1 MSMDG
6 PGAPAERR
14 WGLRE
19 RARLLAPATA
29 LVVLAAG
36 ATTLL
41 LARRSPPGWS
51 AVPTPVPAGSGAG
64 AAARCQR
71 LANQVLEIP
80 SRIGGTGAGTGA
92 VAVSPGIVHP
102 VVLAER
108 RGSVTGVVL
117 GDAGTEAVCID
128 TGGGGMARMERVQ
141 ALGRG
146 VNLSVHDGGVFS
158 SGRCLHPTHP
168 PSHAPCAMTDAR
180 SLSSMDGQVAPTA
193 SRVSIRTIDGRS
205 VHASVGGGFF
215 LAWCL
220 RAPRPRASPPPP
232 VTVPCSASAGWT
244 ASRPSARI
252 TAGRPE
258 MPGPRTPR
266 GALLVARRFLGAVTV
281 LLRQ

>member
-29 LVVLAAG
+29 LVVLVAG

-41 LARRSPPGWS
+41 LARI
-51 AVPTPVPAGSGAG
+51 PARVERGA
-64 AAARCQR
+64 
-71 LANQVLEIP
+71 
-80 SRIGGTGAGTGA
+80 GAGTGRVRGRGGCPVPA
-92 VAVSPGIVHP
+92 TGQPGPGDPEPDRRDRGRH
-102 VVLAER
+102 R
-108 RGSVTGVVL
+108 RGCGISRHRPPGGAGGTPGKRHPSVLL

-168 PSHAPCAMTDAR
+168 PSHAPCAMTDAK

-193 SRVSIRTIDGRS
+193 SRVSIRTIDRRS
-205 VHASVGGGFF
+205 VHASVGGW
-215 LAWCL
+215 LL
-220 RAPRPRASPPPP
+220 
-232 VTVPCSASAGWT
+232 
-244 ASRPSARI
+244 
-252 TAGRPE
+252 
-258 MPGPRTPR
+258 PG
-266 GALLVARRFLGAVTV
+266 LVAFGLPGREHHR
-281 LLRQ
+281 LRP